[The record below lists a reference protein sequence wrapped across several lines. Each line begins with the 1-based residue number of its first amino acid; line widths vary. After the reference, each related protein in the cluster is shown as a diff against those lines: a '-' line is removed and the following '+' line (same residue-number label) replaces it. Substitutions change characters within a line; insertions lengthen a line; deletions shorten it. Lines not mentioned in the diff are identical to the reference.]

1 MPKQDKL
8 STLFG
13 NAVTS
18 QAYMEVWVG
27 NVGPIRG
34 YLVRKVGQKES
45 ALSLRQLQSTVLGAK
60 SEEAL
65 VSCVKKSWKA
75 KVRRCE

>member
-1 MPKQDKL
+1 
-8 STLFG
+8 
-13 NAVTS
+13 
-18 QAYMEVWVG
+18 MELWVG

-60 SEEAL
+60 SRHWFRVERICGKQRYGDVNDFVL
-65 VSCVKKSWKA
+65 LFHPPTQSDVYCI
-75 KVRRCE
+75 CH